1 MDSTKAQDITRH
13 IFKDEDKGCEYI
25 KNLALSDS
33 VEVLTKIIPALINE
47 AEEKKNVN
55 DAGYFSWLNDLYRKI
70 VIEKLMNAEH
80 LWTIYCDNTGY
91 PYVVDNDI
99 IVLYDYANHL
109 KVEERLK
116 KYGFSISFGI
126 EDGQGIMSE
135 VGHMYRNGIKNIRFI
150 DGRDNM
156 LTISREEIATYD
168 MFFKDEYVTN
178 PALQNALI
186 SFFQE
191 FRKDKVDDNSPV
203 LASKETDLKVALRN
217 ADFMVPCTKE
227 ETDDSVSIAHPYVDI
242 TDKVEHK
249 EGEQVLALP
258 VFTDGIELDKCY
270 FDKHENMLYTYM
282 ELLKSVTE
290 IGASGIVINPLG
302 VSYYVP
308 LDIMKKIIAD

>member
-55 DAGYFSWLNDLYRKI
+55 DAGYFSWLNDTYRKI

-99 IVLYDYANHL
+99 VVLYDYANHL

-156 LTISREEIATYD
+156 LTISRVEIATYE
-168 MFFKDEYVTN
+168 MFFKDE
-178 PALQNALI
+178 
-186 SFFQE
+186 
-191 FRKDKVDDNSPV
+191 
-203 LASKETDLKVALRN
+203 
-217 ADFMVPCTKE
+217 
-227 ETDDSVSIAHPYVDI
+227 
-242 TDKVEHK
+242 
-249 EGEQVLALP
+249 
-258 VFTDGIELDKCY
+258 
-270 FDKHENMLYTYM
+270 
-282 ELLKSVTE
+282 
-290 IGASGIVINPLG
+290 
-302 VSYYVP
+302 
-308 LDIMKKIIAD
+308 

>member
-116 KYGFSISFGI
+116 KIWLQY
-126 EDGQGIMSE
+126 
-135 VGHMYRNGIKNIRFI
+135 FI
-150 DGRDNM
+150 WHR
-156 LTISREEIATYD
+156 RW
-168 MFFKDEYVTN
+168 
-178 PALQNALI
+178 
-186 SFFQE
+186 
-191 FRKDKVDDNSPV
+191 
-203 LASKETDLKVALRN
+203 
-217 ADFMVPCTKE
+217 
-227 ETDDSVSIAHPYVDI
+227 
-242 TDKVEHK
+242 
-249 EGEQVLALP
+249 
-258 VFTDGIELDKCY
+258 
-270 FDKHENMLYTYM
+270 
-282 ELLKSVTE
+282 
-290 IGASGIVINPLG
+290 SG
-302 VSYYVP
+302 YYV
-308 LDIMKKIIAD
+308 